1 MLKVHL
7 IAKNSFPLLGGPFP
21 YQPLLRSLSVAGLR
35 QQSPLR
41 HPASGLLLRPA
52 GHQSPK
58 YSSIPVHGKIDS
70 TAKLIG
76 LVAEPARPAEAGAG
90 CLSGPAGLGS
100 KIYGITFLR
109 ITCNL

>member
-7 IAKNSFPLLGGPFP
+7 IAKNSFRLVGGPLP

-58 YSSIPVHGKIDS
+58 YSSIQPD
-70 TAKLIG
+70 LI
-76 LVAEPARPAEAGAG
+76 
-90 CLSGPAGLGS
+90 LGS
-100 KIYGITFLR
+100 IELEFELLLHVHHNR
-109 ITCNL
+109 IVLTEGVCLFMTW

>member
-21 YQPLLRSLSVAGLR
+21 YQPLLRSLGVAGLR

-52 GHQSPK
+52 GHQ
-58 YSSIPVHGKIDS
+58 
-70 TAKLIG
+70 T
-76 LVAEPARPAEAGAG
+76 
-90 CLSGPAGLGS
+90 
-100 KIYGITFLR
+100 
-109 ITCNL
+109 